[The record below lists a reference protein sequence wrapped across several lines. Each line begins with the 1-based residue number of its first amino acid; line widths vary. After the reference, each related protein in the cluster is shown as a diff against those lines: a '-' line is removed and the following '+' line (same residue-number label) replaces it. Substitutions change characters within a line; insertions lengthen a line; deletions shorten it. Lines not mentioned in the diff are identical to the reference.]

1 MLASVDLGV
10 VFGCVTGE
18 VSVTLASVVDFVT
31 WLAFSECDN
40 NDCSVGAGVFRS
52 AFTSTEIA
60 YKTSTFNLV
69 QFKYI

>member
-1 MLASVDLGV
+1 MLVSVDLGV

-18 VSVTLASVVDFVT
+18 VSVALASVVDFVT
-31 WLAFSECDN
+31 WLAFSDN

-60 YKTSTFNLV
+60 YETSTFNLV